1 MLRDTTTIIMIKPVI
16 AAVAAIPFMS
26 SAALAGPYVNIENNS
41 GFNDKDFTGGATDL
55 HIGFEG
61 NVIEAVSL
69 YAQGGPQIQHV
80 KDADSENEYSGKI
93 GGNIAVTELLGIYGE
108 VAAVTVDQ
116 EFDFESLNIGTK
128 IGAKFSF

>member
-1 MLRDTTTIIMIKPVI
+1 MIKPVI
-16 AAVAAIPFMS
+16 AAVAALPLLS

-61 NVIEAVSL
+61 NVSDAVSL

-80 KDADSENEYSGKI
+80 KDADSENEYSGKV
-93 GGNIAVTELLGIYGE
+93 GGNIAVTDRLGIYGE

-116 EFDFESLNIGTK
+116 DFSFENLNIGTK

>member
-1 MLRDTTTIIMIKPVI
+1 MIKPVI
-16 AAVAAIPFMS
+16 AAVAALPLLS

-61 NVIEAVSL
+61 NVSDAVSL

-93 GGNIAVTELLGIYGE
+93 GGNIAVTERLGIYGE
-108 VAAVTVDQ
+108 VAAVTVHQ

-128 IGAKFSF
+128 IGAKFAF

>member
-1 MLRDTTTIIMIKPVI
+1 MIKPVI
-16 AAVAAIPFMS
+16 AAVAAISVSPL
-26 SAALAGPYVNIENNS
+26 AAFAGPYVNIENNS

-61 NVIEAVSL
+61 NVSDAVSL

-93 GGNIAVTELLGIYGE
+93 GGNIAVTERLGIYGE

-128 IGAKFSF
+128 IGAKFNF

>member
-1 MLRDTTTIIMIKPVI
+1 MIKPVI
-16 AAVAAIPFMS
+16 AAVAALPLLS

-61 NVIEAVSL
+61 NVSDAVSL

-80 KDADSENEYSGKI
+80 PDADSENEYSGKV
-93 GGNIAVTELLGIYGE
+93 GGNIAVTQRLGIYGE
-108 VAAVTVDQ
+108 VSAVTSDQ

-128 IGAKFSF
+128 IGAKFAF

>member
-1 MLRDTTTIIMIKPVI
+1 MIKPVI
-16 AAVAAIPFMS
+16 VATGVAALTLSPL
-26 SAALAGPYVNIENNS
+26 AAFAGPYVNIENNS

-61 NVIEAVSL
+61 NVSDAVSL

-80 KDADSENEYSGKI
+80 PDADSENEYSGKV
-93 GGNIAVTELLGIYGE
+93 GGNIAVTQRLGIYGE
-108 VAAVTVDQ
+108 VSAVTSDQ

-128 IGAKFSF
+128 IGAKFAFWFN